1 MSRYDNCKMFVTEH
15 GSTVVIDDQGDI
27 ISVCAKIPNG
37 QKRSKDSSRALL
49 EFATNHGGTKL
60 DSYDGNYW
68 FYRRC
73 GFEPISYCEFVEDF
87 APEDW
92 KKWHKF
98 NQDAFEKERIIFFK
112 YTGKQ
117 SKYKKA
123 VNFYDDVEVSKDYDD
138 AEHIRDSQFTRINK
152 VMSWLKNIL

>member
-1 MSRYDNCKMFVTEH
+1 MFETYVW
-15 GSTVVIDDQGDI
+15 
-27 ISVCAKIPNG
+27 
-37 QKRSKDSSRALL
+37 L
-49 EFATNHGGTKL
+49 
-60 DSYDGNYW
+60 GNIQN
-68 FYRRC
+68 
-73 GFEPISYCEFVEDF
+73 ISYCEFVEDF

-152 VMSWLKNIL
+152 VMSWLKNIRWPLKSMKKE